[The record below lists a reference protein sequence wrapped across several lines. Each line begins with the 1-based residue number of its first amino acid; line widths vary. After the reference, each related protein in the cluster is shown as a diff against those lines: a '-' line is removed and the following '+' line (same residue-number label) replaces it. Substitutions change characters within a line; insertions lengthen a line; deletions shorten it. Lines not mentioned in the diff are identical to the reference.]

1 MILLHFRTK
10 IKTINFSVEW
20 KERFFGETI
29 ELEVTALAVHLL
41 SLQPGVRKE
50 ICGKEEMLAE

>member
-10 IKTINFSVEW
+10 IKTINFSIEW

-29 ELEVTALAVHLL
+29 EVTALAVHLL